1 MSLALAFQPVH
12 SKQDIARVA
21 ALAHAIW
28 NEHFPAIIG
37 QAQVDYMVEH
47 FQSVD
52 AITQQITEGYEYYL
66 IVTDENAAGYIG
78 LEVGDDQ
85 RLFLSKFYMQASYRG
100 RGLARQAL
108 TFIEDR
114 TRACSCTAVHL
125 TCNKENT
132 TAIHA
137 YERLGFKHTGTVVMD
152 IGLGFVMDDVTME
165 KRVTPQD

>member
-1 MSLALAFQPVH
+1 MPLALAFQSIH
-12 SKQDIARVA
+12 GKQDIARVA

-37 QAQVDYMVEH
+37 QAQVDYMVEQ
-47 FQSVD
+47 FQSVN
-52 AITQQITEGYEYYL
+52 AIARQIAEGYEYYL
-66 IVTDENAAGYIG
+66 IVADENTAGYIG

-114 TRACSCTAVHL
+114 ARACSCAAVHL
-125 TCNKENT
+125 TCNRDNSA
-132 TAIHA
+132 AIRA
-137 YERLGFKHTGTVVMD
+137 YERLGFVHTGTVVMD
-152 IGLGFVMDDVTME
+152 IGHGFVMDDVTME
-165 KRVTPQD
+165 KQVTPED